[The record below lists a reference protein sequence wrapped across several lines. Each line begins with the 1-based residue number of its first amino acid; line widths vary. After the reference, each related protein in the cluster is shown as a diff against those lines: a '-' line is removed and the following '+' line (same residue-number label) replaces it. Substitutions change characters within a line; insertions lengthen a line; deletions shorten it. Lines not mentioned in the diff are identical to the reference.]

1 MEQEREINEN
11 ALKLMKLRI
20 MKLEK
25 DNAKDRKLDDKKMV
39 DQIKKIIE
47 EEMNL

>member
-1 MEQEREINEN
+1 MEHEVEIREE

-39 DQIKKIIE
+39 DEIKKIIE
-47 EEMNL
+47 EEMDL